1 MDAEFHGCGIFL
13 SRAVCYSVR
22 PDQSSHL
29 GAYTMSFFALEPVR
43 FVCASRS
50 TLQRFEFPPP
60 LGYSLCKLSFYPS
73 LSMPLVCYARN
84 AREEEELFLRLAP
97 RCPQHQRAGK
107 LLTVRKTGL
116 NKGRKFYACSLPR
129 GA

>member
-1 MDAEFHGCGIFL
+1 MPTSQEDPLISASL
-13 SRAVCYSVR
+13 SVR
-22 PDQSSHL
+22 LSSL
-29 GAYTMSFFALEPVR
+29 
-43 FVCASRS
+43 
-50 TLQRFEFPPP
+50 
-60 LGYSLCKLSFYPS
+60 LCKQDHAQLKPPFPES
-73 LSMPLVCYARN
+73 LPLLLLAETRN

-129 GA
+129 GAHAWESR

>member
-1 MDAEFHGCGIFL
+1 GGGGCDEQGNG
-13 SRAVCYSVR
+13 R
-22 PDQSSHL
+22 P
-29 GAYTMSFFALEPVR
+29 
-43 FVCASRS
+43 
-50 TLQRFEFPPP
+50 FERP
-60 LGYSLCKLSFYPS
+60 
-73 LSMPLVCYARN
+73 RN

-129 GA
+129 GEGCDFFMWAEDNPALVLSELTLQETGEEWR

>member
-1 MDAEFHGCGIFL
+1 MLEFLRTKRKVFRVFFLFHWVSVVTLFSNNVDIF
-13 SRAVCYSVR
+13 V
-22 PDQSSHL
+22 
-29 GAYTMSFFALEPVR
+29 
-43 FVCASRS
+43 FVHTNS
-50 TLQRFEFPPP
+50 
-60 LGYSLCKLSFYPS
+60 
-73 LSMPLVCYARN
+73 N

-107 LLTVRKTGL
+107 LLTVKKTGL